1 MPEQIPTAAVQ
12 TLMRLGMTN
21 PGPERDRLLVN
32 VNAWEFV
39 NRRRCSDWDL
49 ATVSFN
55 AAEHEAVAKGLIV
68 AEETHQWCG
77 GSVAAAIWVYRAF
90 ERKFPAAA
98 GRFTV
103 ENGESLQP

>member
-1 MPEQIPTAAVQ
+1 
-12 TLMRLGMTN
+12 
-21 PGPERDRLLVN
+21 
-32 VNAWEFV
+32 
-39 NRRRCSDWDL
+39 
-49 ATVSFN
+49 VSFN

-90 ERKFPAAA
+90 ERKFPEAA

-103 ENGESLQP
+103 ET

>member
-1 MPEQIPTAAVQ
+1 
-12 TLMRLGMTN
+12 
-21 PGPERDRLLVN
+21 
-32 VNAWEFV
+32 
-39 NRRRCSDWDL
+39 
-49 ATVSFN
+49 VSFN

-77 GSVAAAIWVYRAF
+77 GSVAAAF